1 MTFPSVDGSPWDV
14 FQKRIKA
21 AIVRASDEYQTIPEL
36 FLDLQ
41 ICEAVLRDPALELD
55 DEASFTNPVTMEI
68 EIALAR
74 HAREDTIQFD
84 AVSAANVVLD
94 SMNALAT
101 GGQRL

>member
-21 AIVRASDEYQTIPEL
+21 AIVRASDEYQTVAE
-36 FLDLQ
+36 FLVDLR
-41 ICEAVLRDPALELD
+41 ICEAVLRDPALDLD
-55 DEASFTNPVTMEI
+55 DEASLMNPVTMEI

-84 AVSAANVVLD
+84 AVSAANVVLA
-94 SMNALAT
+94 SMNALAIE
-101 GGQRL
+101 GQRL